1 MSATE
6 TETPT
11 TLGEADEPQ
20 QSGTVVAVH
29 YGDYYRQEIWV
40 SSGSNIGNWYPLG
53 GERWI
58 VWDRKQMP
66 AGVTKQHPVWSDVLA
81 RGPVTLLCGA
91 GPEAYLMGWRAGRRD
106 LWQVMEA
113 TAEEDP
119 PGGGR

>member
-1 MSATE
+1 MGKDGALMGLDTSHDCWHGA
-6 TETPT
+6 
-11 TLGEADEPQ
+11 
-20 QSGTVVAVH
+20 
-29 YGDYYRQEIWV
+29 Y
-40 SSGSNIGNWYPLG
+40 NIGNWYPLG
-53 GERWI
+53 GERWV

-66 AGVTKQHPVWSDVLA
+66 AGVTMQHPVWSDVLA